1 MAAVL
6 LPPHPEPR
14 RPALRLVV
22 STPHEPAVV
31 RSRRPA
37 PRRRTPALYRRRRA
51 LVALVGLTVVLLGWA
66 AAGALTAPAGERSV
80 VTAGS
85 SPIGARPA
93 AAPEA
98 APPAVPQ
105 AAPQV
110 YVVRPGDTVWSIAER
125 LRPDGDVRDLVDQ
138 LTERA
143 GGSGLQA
150 GQRIALDG
158 LAV

>member
-1 MAAVL
+1 MAAVIL
-6 LPPHPEPR
+6 APHPEPR

-22 STPHEPAVV
+22 STPHEPGLA
-31 RSRRPA
+31 RSRQVAQRRPHRA
-37 PRRRTPALYRRRRA
+37 VYWRRRA
-51 LVALVGLTVVLLGWA
+51 MVLLVAVTLVALGWA
-66 AAGALTAPAGERSV
+66 VAGAMAGPADDLSV

-85 SPIGARPA
+85 GAAVLAPA
-93 AAPEA
+93 TAPEA
-98 APPAVPQ
+98 APAAS
-105 AAPQV
+105 AAPKV

-125 LRPDGDVRDLVDQ
+125 LAPEGDVRELVDE